1 MNFSPYHELSTLQAP
16 QLTQLLSSSRILIP
30 TKSPKPYTSHLV
42 RPFILLSLIII
53 KFIML
58 NLH

>member
-30 TKSPKPYTSHLV
+30 TKSPKPHTSHLV

-53 KFIML
+53 KFM
-58 NLH
+58 N